1 MYYVVR
7 NSQQFGPYSIDALKS
22 YVEDGKILLADQII
36 SSNTTKKETVRDVFS
51 QNKVTFNIANA
62 GSIPQQLKQIGKD
75 LLAPSLS
82 FIKKDLIKDQKV
94 LYLAFIGLAP
104 AFLITF
110 TLASYITFY
119 AIALY
124 FSIIWGVFFFFMFK
138 TKQVDGKKTILLFFA
153 TQIAAFVLTSV
164 QNFPP
169 MSYLYALTES
179 DSFFGQLIGFIFGV
193 GFTEELIK
201 ALPLFYFV
209 RTTKEPL
216 IPQTLVYYGL
226 ISGIGF
232 GVLEGV
238 LYQTTTN
245 TTLEY
250 SHAFFMNIARLTSLP
265 FLHAIW
271 AAIAG
276 YFIAFANLYPKFRK
290 VLYLFAIA
298 VPAVLH
304 GIYDVLG
311 WGLLGLTSTLFSVF
325 LLMFYLKKS
334 SDYQNKL
341 ITIK

>member
-7 NSQQFGPYSIDALKS
+7 NSQQYGPYSIDALKS
-22 YVEDGKILLADQII
+22 YVEDGKILLADQIV
-36 SSNTTKKETVRDVFS
+36 SSNAPKKETVRDVFN
-51 QNKVTFNIANA
+51 QHKVTINIASA
-62 GSIPQQLKQIGKD
+62 GSIPQQLNQIGKD
-75 LLAPSLS
+75 LLAPGLS

-138 TKQVDGKKTILLFFA
+138 TKQVDGKKTILLFFT
-153 TQIAAFVLTSV
+153 TQVAAFVLTSV
-164 QNFPP
+164 QSFPP

-179 DSFFGQLIGFIFGV
+179 DIFFGLLIGFIFGV

-209 RTTKEPL
+209 RTAKEPL

-290 VLYLFAIA
+290 ALYLFAIA
-298 VPAVLH
+298 VPAILH

>member
-209 RTTKEPL
+209 RTAKEPL

-290 VLYLFAIA
+290 ALYLFAIA

>member
-22 YVEDGKILLADQII
+22 YVEDGKILLADQIV

-209 RTTKEPL
+209 RTAKEPL

-290 VLYLFAIA
+290 ALYLFAIA
-298 VPAVLH
+298 VPAILH

>member
-1 MYYVVR
+1 MYYIIR

-22 YVEDGKILLADQII
+22 YVEDGKILLNDQITDQNALKI
-36 SSNTTKKETVRDVFS
+36 ETVKAVLKQKNVRIS
-51 QNKVTFNIANA
+51 IANA
-62 GSIPQQLKQIGKD
+62 GNIKQQVAQIGKD
-75 LLAPSLS
+75 LIAPSFD
-82 FIKKDLIKDQKV
+82 FIKKDLLKDKKV

-110 TLASYITFY
+110 TLSSYLTFY

-124 FSIIWGVFFFFMFK
+124 FSIIWGAFFFFMFK
-138 TKQVDGKKTILLFFA
+138 TNQVDNKKTIFLFFI
-153 TQIAAFVLTSV
+153 TQIAALVLTNIQS
-164 QNFPP
+164 FPP
-169 MSYLYALTES
+169 MSFLYALTES
-179 DSFFGQLIGFIFGV
+179 ESVVAKLVGFIFGV

-201 ALPLFYFV
+201 ALPLLYFV
-209 RTTKEPL
+209 RTAKEPL

-245 TTLEY
+245 TTLGY
-250 SHAFFMNIARLTSLP
+250 SDAFFMNIARLTSLP

-271 AAIAG
+271 AGIAG
-276 YFIAFANLYPKFRK
+276 YFIAFANLFPKFRK
-290 VLYLFAIA
+290 ALYLLAISI
-298 VPAVLH
+298 PALLH
-304 GIYDVLG
+304 GVYDVLG
-311 WGLLGLTSTLFSVF
+311 WGLLGLGSTLFSVL
-325 LLMFYLKKS
+325 LLMYYLKRC

>member
-7 NSQQFGPYSIDALKS
+7 NSQQYGPYSIDALKS
-22 YVEDGKILLADQII
+22 YVEDGKILLADQIV
-36 SSNTTKKETVRDVFS
+36 SSNAPKKETVRDVFN
-51 QNKVTFNIANA
+51 QHKVTINIASA
-62 GSIPQQLKQIGKD
+62 GSIPQQLNQIGKD
-75 LLAPSLS
+75 LLAPGLS

-138 TKQVDGKKTILLFFA
+138 TKQVDGKKTILLFFT
-153 TQIAAFVLTSV
+153 TQVAAFVLTSV
-164 QNFPP
+164 QSFPP

-179 DSFFGQLIGFIFGV
+179 DSFFGRLIGFIFGV

-209 RTTKEPL
+209 RTAKEPL

-290 VLYLFAIA
+290 ALYLFAIA
-298 VPAVLH
+298 VPAILH